1 MGCTASVVSP
11 EEQDQKKKP
20 IDEKNNNINS
30 QTKQSPN
37 HNLQNGHIQPQPPPY
52 KKRELPVPNQVH
64 SFDKN
69 ANKLKAMDQ
78 TPVPKSVAF
87 DVTLDGESGDGL
99 LSLKKRPPRLQA
111 LEPLNMPTM
120 TAEQLA
126 EKQRLADAKR
136 ERIKQKKIKA
146 SQKSSRRRQE
156 LLKARE
162 FGMKQQLEQEKTNI
176 EDSLKQAELKREQ
189 RLIEV
194 KEKQRIRAERA
205 KRARERAKQIQN
217 PDDEVEVEKDE
228 EFNAVSDDS
237 WLDQGT
243 APSADKV
250 QETNLHGD
258 VDDEEQIQ
266 KQVRQVRPTVS
277 ASTVDS
283 YDGAFSR
290 SGPRTHGIESGA
302 HNEDLKDDDDFFGS

>member
-1 MGCTASVVSP
+1 MGCSASVISP
-11 EEQDQKKKP
+11 EEQEQIKRGA
-20 IDEKNNNINS
+20 EKNNNNQI
-30 QTKQSPN
+30 KQSPD
-37 HNLQNGHIQPQPPPY
+37 HNLKNGHIQPHPPPY
-52 KKRELPVPNQVH
+52 KKRELPVPNQGH
-64 SFDKN
+64 SLEKKV
-69 ANKLKAMDQ
+69 NKTKSLDQ

-87 DVTLDGESGDGL
+87 DITLDGESGDGL
-99 LSLKKRPPRLQA
+99 LRVKKRPPRLQA
-111 LEPLNMPTM
+111 LEPLNLPTL

-162 FGMKQQLEQEKTNI
+162 FGMKQQMEQEKNTI
-176 EDSLKQAELKREQ
+176 DDSLKQAEIKREQ
-189 RLIEV
+189 RLIEI
-194 KEKQRIRAERA
+194 KEKQRIREERA

-237 WLDQGT
+237 WLDHSAT
-243 APSADKV
+243 AGAEAEKS
-250 QETNLHGD
+250 QNQD
-258 VDDEEQIQ
+258 VDIDEEEGIQ
-266 KQVRQVRPTVS
+266 KKVRQVRPIVS

-283 YDGAFSR
+283 FDGAFSR
-290 SGPRTHGIESGA
+290 GAPKTYGIESGT
-302 HNEDLKDDDDFFGS
+302 HNEQLKDDADFFGS